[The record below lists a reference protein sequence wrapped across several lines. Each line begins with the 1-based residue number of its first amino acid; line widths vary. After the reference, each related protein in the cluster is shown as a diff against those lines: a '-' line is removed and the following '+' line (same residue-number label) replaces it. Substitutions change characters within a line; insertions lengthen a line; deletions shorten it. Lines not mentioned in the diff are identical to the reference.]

1 MKRDIHPKVRPTVF
15 KDSTTG
21 RIFILDST
29 IETDN
34 TIVHDD
40 GNVYPLVMLSLT
52 SDSHPFF
59 TGAQKYVDTAG
70 RIEKFN
76 KKYNSK
82 L

>member
-1 MKRDIHPKVRPTVF
+1 MKKNIHPKVRPTVF

-21 RIFILDST
+21 KTFLLDST
-29 IETDN
+29 VEAEN

-40 GNVYPLVMLSLT
+40 GNVYPLVMMSLT

-76 KKYNSK
+76 KKYSR
-82 L
+82 